1 MTFLEQS
8 LNRRL
13 NLKKIALTL
22 AAGAAL
28 VGAAS
33 TVQAH
38 EWGGGYGYGPG
49 YGHSRVIV
57 RENHRDGYRGV
68 GFRHRDWDRPGV
80 RVIERRDG
88 GYHRHHD
95 WDD

>member
-1 MTFLEQS
+1 M
-8 LNRRL
+8 
-13 NLKKIALTL
+13 KKLALTL

-28 VGAAS
+28 VGAAA
-33 TVQAH
+33 TAQAH

-57 RENHRDGYRGV
+57 REGYRDGYRGV
-68 GFRHRDWDRPGV
+68 QFRHRDWDRPGV
-80 RVIERRDG
+80 RVIERRG
-88 GYHRHHD
+88 HGFHRHHD